1 MAGLAQQAG
10 PDLFG
15 GEGPAADVARHHR
28 VGPHGRVS
36 REVLNAMA
44 AQAEA
49 GDFEWGD
56 GRAGQL
62 LPRWHWQGAA
72 AFGWRANVLQKLEP
86 LTDAAA
92 G

>member
-15 GEGPAADVARHHR
+15 GEGPAADVASHYR
-28 VGPHGRVS
+28 VGPHGCAS
-36 REVLNAMA
+36 REVLHTMA

-49 GDFEWGD
+49 GGFERGD

-86 LTDAAA
+86 LANAAA